1 MLSEEDFIRE
11 LTASQDRLFAF
22 ILTLLPD
29 VNGAGDVLQ
38 ETHIEMWRKRQ
49 QFAKG
54 THFIA
59 WACQIARY
67 KVFEHR
73 RTMGREK
80 LVFDEELVHQ
90 LAKDAGRNAEHG
102 PERLG
107 ILEACLA
114 RLSPRQRALIG
125 ERYGLGRSVKEIAQQ
140 VGRSASALAV
150 ALFRIRQALLDCI
163 ERKLSEGTH
172 E

>member
-11 LTASQDRLFAF
+11 LTASRDRLFAF

-38 ETHIEMWRKRQ
+38 ETHIEMWRKRG
-49 QFAKG
+49 QFAEG
-54 THFIA
+54 THFIG

-73 RTMGREK
+73 RAMGREK
-80 LVFDEELVHQ
+80 LVFDEELVFR
-90 LAKDAGRNAEHG
+90 LAKDAGQHAEQT
-102 PERLG
+102 PERMG

-114 RLSPRQRALIG
+114 KLSARQRALIG
-125 ERYGLGRSVKEIAQQ
+125 ERYGLGHSVKQIAERL
-140 VGRSASALAV
+140 GRSAGALAV
-150 ALFRIRQALLDCI
+150 ALFRIRQALLECI
-163 ERKLSEGTH
+163 ERKVAEGLH